1 MNLDFTQFIPSM
13 PYILK
18 GILVTLKIVIL
29 AGILGFILR
38 DYPIII

>member
-29 AGILGFILR
+29 AGIIGICTWYYF
-38 DYPIII
+38 III